1 MKITNKNLEY
11 LVEELN
17 REGAHLLEGDE
28 WTDRNPE
35 WKSDY
40 ARFPKFILQI
50 GSKTYGHAFRIH
62 CTGGTRYQTGWGEP
76 RYFDSYL
83 GMTKA
88 DAYQALRF
96 LVAGIRAGKAVQK

>member
-1 MKITNKNLEY
+1 LFRG
-11 LVEELN
+11 LVGSEMCI
-17 REGAHLLEGDE
+17 R
-28 WTDRNPE
+28 DR
-35 WKSDY
+35 WKGDY

-76 RYFDSYL
+76 RFFDSYL

-88 DAYQALRF
+88 EAYNALRF
-96 LVAGIRAGKAVQK
+96 LVAGIRAGKAVQE